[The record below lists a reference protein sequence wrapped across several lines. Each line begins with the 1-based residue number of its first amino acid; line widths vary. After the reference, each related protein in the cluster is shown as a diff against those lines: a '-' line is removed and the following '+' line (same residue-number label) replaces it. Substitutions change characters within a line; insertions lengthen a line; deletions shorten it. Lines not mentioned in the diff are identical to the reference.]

1 MEAIIVGYLKI
12 ITTVKIGNN
21 NKKWTIM
28 MMIIIIMIIIKMI
41 NININSNQKY

>member
-12 ITTVKIGNN
+12 ITTVKIGND

-28 MMIIIIMIIIKMI
+28 MIIIMIIIKMI